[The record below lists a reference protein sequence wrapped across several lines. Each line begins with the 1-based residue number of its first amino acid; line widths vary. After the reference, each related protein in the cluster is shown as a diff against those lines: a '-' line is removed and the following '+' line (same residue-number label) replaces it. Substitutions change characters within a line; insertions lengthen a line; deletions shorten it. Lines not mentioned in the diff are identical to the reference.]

1 MRKIHFRAS
10 VAASSLL
17 ALAILPANPA
27 FADSDN
33 AAAVIRD
40 EGCTGFI
47 PTADGGVG
55 PLITTVKGHHRVVTS
70 SGVAILSCHFDIPR
84 SEAPPRPRTAQEFNC
99 RVDGVWTR
107 KTTMLVTPGGRGLLV
122 CKINGQ

>member
-1 MRKIHFRAS
+1 MSKTCFNAS

-17 ALAILPANPA
+17 AMAVLPATPA

-47 PTADGGVG
+47 PTADGLPG
-55 PLITTVKGHHRVVTS
+55 PLITTTKGHHRVVTS
-70 SGVAILSCHFDIPR
+70 SGVAMLSCHFDIPR
-84 SEAPPRPRTAQEFNC
+84 SEAPPRPRTAQGFKC
-99 RVDGVWTR
+99 RVDGVWTN
-107 KTTMLVTPGGRGLLV
+107 KTTMLVSPGGRGLLV
-122 CKINGQ
+122 CKINGK